1 MEKFRTMSKEQIE
14 NNTVAQYRDTA
25 EAVYNYLF
33 SLPEPLARY
42 MFKQII
48 LEAYDIASCY
58 PVDEVIPQLAFAVS
72 NYYNMAASDKAK
84 AHLAN
89 YLGVDFYTFEQ
100 IITNEEKLEKTL
112 LASKRESLP
121 PADNLV
127 KAFKCFTYSQ
137 MLCNFSGFEIWE
149 RLDQIVESYKK
160 EKQPSQPLDE
170 NCFYKLGYHT
180 ALFNNEEK
188 QNDKLIFH
196 WFCEGCILDI
206 VFKCIWDNSNQ
217 QVAVAFYDNLM
228 TACRSLELARICE
241 KRFKVVKETRAGW
254 PYVNFEREDSV
265 KYINLPALGFLDKE
279 VTDGYLMKCDNLY
292 KDLLRGEFIKCEL
305 TMFMNIFT
313 DMENVQPI
321 VWLKD
326 TCSLACFAMCVF
338 NKAAI
343 QKKYN
348 NKQGSFLEH
357 FVKCI
362 NIKSNVEGA
371 TLKCKKNKC
380 AKKTN
385 EQYEEYRQYE
395 ELFEK
400 LLNDF
405 D

>member
-14 NNTVAQYRDTA
+14 NNTVEQYRDTA

-89 YLGVDFYTFEQ
+89 YLGVDSYTFEQ
-100 IITNEEKLEKTL
+100 IITNKEKLEKTL

-127 KAFKCFTYSQ
+127 KAFKCFTYPQ

-149 RLDQIVESYKK
+149 RLDQIVESCKK
-160 EKQPSQPLDE
+160 EEQAAIPLDE

-228 TACRSLELARICE
+228 TACRSLDLARICE

-254 PYVNFEREDSV
+254 PYVKFEREDSV
-265 KYINLPALGFLDKE
+265 KFINSALGFLDKE
-279 VTDGYLMKCDNLY
+279 VTDEGLYNLKCGNLY
-292 KDLLRGEFIKCEL
+292 NELRNSNFIECEN
-305 TMFMNIFT
+305 TMFTNIFT
-313 DMENVQPI
+313 EMENVQPI

-326 TCSLACFAMCVF
+326 TCSLACFAMCVYE
-338 NKAAI
+338 KAAM
-343 QKKYN
+343 QEKY
-348 NKQGSFLEH
+348 KTQVSFLEH

-362 NIKSNVEGA
+362 NNKSNVDGNS
-371 TLKCKKNKC
+371 LKCEKNKC
-380 AKKTN
+380 AKKTYN
-385 EQYEEYRQYE
+385 HYEDYRQYE
-395 ELFEK
+395 KLFEE